1 MFKDINK
8 NKNQDVDILLIGRI
22 ATNIADS
29 LFYITILWYFKTTF
43 HSPVALS
50 LIFIADSTIDMCAFL
65 FGPLIDR
72 VYIKK
77 LLKSVTIGQ
86 TCLSLVVTLL
96 FYFEDCNQIVL
107 VLLLLTY
114 VSSTIG
120 STLIYPA
127 EEKILPLIVNKDKLS
142 NVNGLFQ
149 LTYRILDLFLDALA
163 TLLITYLSLSA
174 TMIISA
180 FVFATALCFYTKL
193 YLPKDLIVAEKDE
206 KYFTGKYLHDLLK
219 GWQVLKNEGQILLLI
234 IPLAVTNLFYGIAS
248 VGMPYFASQYL
259 TKSAI
264 SYGGLELFSSI
275 GGLLGSLI
283 ISKIGILKQKLE
295 RIVVICLGLAG
306 ISVILE
312 TMIANSIPILILVFA
327 LSSAFWISIMNINF
341 EVLIQES
348 FNPHI
353 LGRIETINS
362 SIINCMIPIGSF
374 LGGIIVQRVSA
385 SFAISLQGIAE
396 VITAVF
402 YLLVFNKKR
411 RL

>member
-120 STLIYPA
+120 STLTYPA

-219 GWQVLKNEGQILLLI
+219 GWQVLKNEGKILLLI

-295 RIVVICLGLAG
+295 RIVGICLGLAG

-312 TMIANSIPILILVFA
+312 TMIANSIPILILVFV

-402 YLLVFNKKR
+402 YLLVFNKKS
-411 RL
+411 

>member
-180 FVFATALCFYTKL
+180 FVFVTALCFYTKL

>member
-283 ISKIGILKQKLE
+283 ISKIGILKQKLA

-312 TMIANSIPILILVFA
+312 TMIANSIPMLIFVFA

-348 FNPHI
+348 FNLHI
-353 LGRIETINS
+353 LVRIETINS

-402 YLLVFNKKR
+402 YLLVFNKKS
-411 RL
+411 

>member
-295 RIVVICLGLAG
+295 RIVGICLGLAG

-312 TMIANSIPILILVFA
+312 TMIANSIPILILVFV

-402 YLLVFNKKR
+402 YLLVFNKKS
-411 RL
+411 

>member
-8 NKNQDVDILLIGRI
+8 NKKQNVNVLLIGRI

-29 LFYITILWYFKTTF
+29 LFYMTILWYFKTTF

-127 EEKILPLIVNKDKLS
+127 EEKILPLIVNRDKLS

-163 TLLITYLSLSA
+163 ALLITYLSLGA

-193 YLPKDLIVAEKDE
+193 YLPKDLIVAEKDK
-206 KYFTGKYLHDLLK
+206 KYFTGKYLRDLLK

-264 SYGGLELFSSI
+264 SYGGVELFSSI

-312 TMIANSIPILILVFA
+312 TMIANSIPMLILVFA

-374 LGGIIVQRVSA
+374 LGGIIVQRVNA
-385 SFAISLQGIAE
+385 SFTISLQGIAE

-402 YLLVFNKKR
+402 YLLVFNKKS
-411 RL
+411 

>member
-8 NKNQDVDILLIGRI
+8 NKKQNVNVLLIGRI

-43 HSPVALS
+43 HSPMILS
-50 LIFIADSTIDMCAFL
+50 LVLIVDSAIDMCAFI

-72 VYIKK
+72 IYIKN
-77 LLKSVTIGQ
+77 LLKYVTIGQ
-86 TCLSLVVTLL
+86 TILSVFATIL
-96 FYFEDCNQIVL
+96 FYLTKWKQLALI
-107 VLLLLTY
+107 LLLLTY
-114 VSSTIG
+114 VLSTIG

-127 EEKILPLIVNKDKLS
+127 EEKILPAIVSKDELTK
-142 NVNGLFQ
+142 VNSLFQ
-149 LTYRILDLFLDALA
+149 LAYRILDLFLDALA
-163 TLLITYLSLSA
+163 TLIVTFFSLSKA
-174 TMIISA
+174 MIISA
-180 FVFATALCFYTKL
+180 FIFAIALCFYAKL
-193 YLPKDLIVAEKDE
+193 YLPKNLIVYEKDND
-206 KYFTGKYLHDLLK
+206 YFTGKYLHDLLK
-219 GWQVLKNEGQILLLI
+219 GWQVLKNEGKILLLI

-264 SYGGLELFSSI
+264 GYGGLELFSSI

-312 TMIANSIPILILVFA
+312 TMIANSIPMLILVFA

-402 YLLVFNKKR
+402 YLLIFNKKS
-411 RL
+411 

>member
-8 NKNQDVDILLIGRI
+8 NKKQNVNVLLIGRI

-29 LFYITILWYFKTTF
+29 LFYMTILWYFKTTF

-65 FGPLIDR
+65 FGPLIDI

-127 EEKILPLIVNKDKLS
+127 EEKILPLIVNRDKLS

-163 TLLITYLSLSA
+163 TLLITYLSLGA

-193 YLPKDLIVAEKDE
+193 YLPKDLIVAEKDK
-206 KYFTGKYLHDLLK
+206 KYFTGKYLRDLLK

-264 SYGGLELFSSI
+264 SYGGVELFSSI

-312 TMIANSIPILILVFA
+312 TMIANSIPMLILVFA

-348 FNPHI
+348 FNLHI
-353 LGRIETINS
+353 LVRIETINS

-374 LGGIIVQRVSA
+374 LGGIIVQRVNA
-385 SFAISLQGIAE
+385 SFTISLQGIAE

-402 YLLVFNKKR
+402 YLLVFNKKS
-411 RL
+411 

>member
-8 NKNQDVDILLIGRI
+8 NKKQNVNVLLIGRI

-43 HSPVALS
+43 HSPMILS
-50 LIFIADSTIDMCAFL
+50 LVFIVDSAIDMCAFI

-72 VYIKK
+72 IYIKN
-77 LLKSVTIGQ
+77 LLKYVTIGQ
-86 TCLSLVVTLL
+86 TILSVFATIL
-96 FYFEDCNQIVL
+96 FYLTKWKQLALI
-107 VLLLLTY
+107 LLLLTY
-114 VSSTIG
+114 VLSTIG

-127 EEKILPLIVNKDKLS
+127 EEKILPAIVSKDELTK
-142 NVNGLFQ
+142 VNSLFQ
-149 LTYRILDLFLDALA
+149 LAYRILDLFLDALA
-163 TLLITYLSLSA
+163 TLIVTFFSLSKA
-174 TMIISA
+174 MIISA
-180 FVFATALCFYTKL
+180 FIFAIALCFYAKL
-193 YLPKDLIVAEKDE
+193 YLPKNLIVYEKDND
-206 KYFTGKYLHDLLK
+206 YFTGKYLHDLLK
-219 GWQVLKNEGQILLLI
+219 GWQVLKNEGQILFLI

-295 RIVVICLGLAG
+295 HIVVICLGWAG

-312 TMIANSIPILILVFA
+312 TMIANSIPMLILVFA

-402 YLLVFNKKR
+402 YLLVFNKKS
-411 RL
+411 

>member
-8 NKNQDVDILLIGRI
+8 NKKQNVNVLLIGRI

-29 LFYITILWYFKTTF
+29 LFYMTILWYFKTTF

-127 EEKILPLIVNKDKLS
+127 EEKILPLIVNRDKLS

-193 YLPKDLIVAEKDE
+193 YLPKDLIVAEKDK
-206 KYFTGKYLHDLLK
+206 KYFTGKYLRDLLK

-264 SYGGLELFSSI
+264 SYGGVELFSSI

-283 ISKIGILKQKLE
+283 ISKIGILKQKLA

-312 TMIANSIPILILVFA
+312 TMIANSIPMLILVFA
-327 LSSAFWISIMNINF
+327 LSSALWISIMNINF

-348 FNPHI
+348 FNLHI
-353 LGRIETINS
+353 LVRIETINS
-362 SIINCMIPIGSF
+362 SIINCMIPIDSF

-385 SFAISLQGIAE
+385 SFTISLQGIAE
-396 VITAVF
+396 VITAAF
-402 YLLVFNKKR
+402 YLLVFNKKS
-411 RL
+411 

>member
-8 NKNQDVDILLIGRI
+8 NKKQNVNVLLIGRI

-29 LFYITILWYFKTTF
+29 LFYMTILWYFKTTF

-127 EEKILPLIVNKDKLS
+127 EEKILPLIVNRDKLS

-163 TLLITYLSLSA
+163 TLLITYLSLGA

-193 YLPKDLIVAEKDE
+193 YLPKDLIVAEKDK
-206 KYFTGKYLHDLLK
+206 KYFTGKYLRDLLK

-264 SYGGLELFSSI
+264 SYGGVELFSSI

-295 RIVVICLGLAG
+295 HIVVICLGLAG

-312 TMIANSIPILILVFA
+312 TMIANSIPMLILVFA

-402 YLLVFNKKR
+402 YLLVFNKKS
-411 RL
+411 

>member
-174 TMIISA
+174 TMIISI

-193 YLPKDLIVAEKDE
+193 HLPKDLIVAEKDE

-295 RIVVICLGLAG
+295 HIVVICLGLAG

-312 TMIANSIPILILVFA
+312 TMIANSIPMLILVFV

-402 YLLVFNKKR
+402 YLLVFNKKS
-411 RL
+411 